1 VIWLA
6 LLKHLKIAAVFCRQ
20 HWRWLVGIVAFVVVY
35 MLGRK
40 GARGV
45 MVQAELARK
54 QYKREREA
62 IERAHELEIKK
73 RQEAEK
79 RYSEASKII
88 ERRYEKDKSNM
99 SKSKK
104 ESIKQMIKKAKDD
117 PDEVNRILQNE
128 LGIKM
133 EGK

>member
-1 VIWLA
+1 MIWLA